1 MKLNKLTY
9 LSTVILLSSSLVS
22 CEDFLDKEPPSYVV
36 PEDYYSAEDQI
47 QAVANKFYPDVLP
60 SHGNW
65 SYGTFGTDNN
75 TDNQAGFTADNKY
88 ATGQWKVA
96 LENDNWAWT
105 NIRNINYSLNTILEI
120 MKQERLPAQ
129 TQTSANI

>member
-88 ATGQWKVA
+88 ATMLLANGKWHWK
-96 LENDNWAWT
+96 T
-105 NIRNINYSLNTILEI
+105 TIGHGL
-120 MKQERLPAQ
+120 
-129 TQTSANI
+129 TSATSIIH

>member
-60 SHGNW
+60 RASF
-65 SYGTFGTDNN
+65 SR
-75 TDNQAGFTADNKY
+75 K
-88 ATGQWKVA
+88 
-96 LENDNWAWT
+96 LELW
-105 NIRNINYSLNTILEI
+105 NIRHGQQYGQPSRLYS
-120 MKQERLPAQ
+120 R
-129 TQTSANI
+129 